1 MIDFLKGTVG
11 KDYFSDRL
19 YGCQECIAEYLASKE
34 PSRPKVHSSLSA
46 FSMQRLS
53 SFAREE
59 GIKLKEALITL
70 RTKAGIVGILQPSIP
85 WDLFTFIKTTY
96 DISLDFR
103 IYFSKQPP
111 NQPF

>member
-1 MIDFLKGTVG
+1 MIGKIAYQAKDIHNLKCG
-11 KDYFSDRL
+11 
-19 YGCQECIAEYLASKE
+19 
-34 PSRPKVHSSLSA
+34 
-46 FSMQRLS
+46 LS
-53 SFAREE
+53 SFARDE

-103 IYFSKQPP
+103 VYC
-111 NQPF
+111 

>member
-1 MIDFLKGTVG
+1 MLVVHGPITVHVLQ
-11 KDYFSDRL
+11 L
-19 YGCQECIAEYLASKE
+19 YG
-34 PSRPKVHSSLSA
+34 
-46 FSMQRLS
+46 RLS

-70 RTKAGIVGILQPSIP
+70 RTKAGIVGILQQFIP

-103 IYFSKQPP
+103 VYC
-111 NQPF
+111 